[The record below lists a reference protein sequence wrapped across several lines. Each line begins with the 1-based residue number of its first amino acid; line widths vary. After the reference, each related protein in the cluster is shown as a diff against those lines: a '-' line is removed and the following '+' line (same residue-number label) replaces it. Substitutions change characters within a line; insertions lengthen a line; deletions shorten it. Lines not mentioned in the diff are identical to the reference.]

1 MKDLLE
7 AITIMAKYTDSI
19 HPTNCNHDEL
29 RFNTIDST
37 KVSEEDLRRL
47 EELGF
52 HDDRDDIGGFL
63 SFKYG
68 SN

>member
-7 AITIMAKYTDSI
+7 AVTIMSKYTDKEY
-19 HPTNCNHDEL
+19 PTNCNHDEL
-29 RFNTIDST
+29 RFNTIDTT
-37 KVSEEDLRRL
+37 KVSEEDIKRL
-47 EELGF
+47 AELGF
-52 HDDRDDIGGFL
+52 IDDKDDIGGFL